1 VVAGHPRGVPL
12 LTVFWTGQEAGLEPV
27 APIGKAGPV
36 SSLLHTRN
44 AVAVSFAL
52 NGFCFATLVSRLP
65 DIRSGLELD
74 NGSLGLLLL
83 AISVG
88 SVIALPL
95 SGRLIDRFGATAV
108 TRLGAILVAVGL
120 SLAMTGV
127 VGDVMPLAALGLFV
141 DGVGIAVWDV
151 SMNVEAAEVE
161 RRFGRTMMPRF
172 HAGWSIGSFAGAAV
186 GIPMAAV
193 HAPLVLH
200 VPGFAVLAALATW
213 RAAGT
218 YLPPTATHEDE
229 QVVACSPWR
238 EPRTLA
244 IGVMVLAFA
253 LSEGAANDWLSLAL
267 IDGYDVRHW
276 VGVTGFTLFVTA
288 MFVGRLTG
296 PVFLDRYGRAPVLW
310 GSAAAAFVGILLV
323 VFGGNV
329 VLVALGIVVWG
340 LGASLG
346 FPVGMSAAADD
357 PLRAARRVS
366 VVSTIGY
373 TAFLAGPPL
382 LGLLADHIG
391 TLETLLVIAALMI
404 PAAATVFAARPRTA
418 PVEQEVVT

>member
-1 VVAGHPRGVPL
+1 LEERPR
-12 LTVFWTGQEAGLEPV
+12 
-27 APIGKAGPV
+27 IGKHGAV
-36 SSLLHTRN
+36 TSLLHTRN
-44 AVAVSFAL
+44 AVALSFAL
-52 NGFCFATLVSRLP
+52 NGFCFATMVSRLP
-65 DIRSGLELD
+65 DIRSGLDLT

-95 SGRLIDRFGATAV
+95 SGRLIDRHSATWV
-108 TRLGAILVAVGL
+108 TRLGAVCVTSGL
-120 SLAMTGV
+120 TLAMAGV
-127 VGDVMPLAALGLFV
+127 VGDLMLVTAAGFFV
-141 DGVGIAVWDV
+141 HGVGVAVWDV

-161 RRFGRTMMPRF
+161 RRLGRTIMPRF
-172 HAGWSIGSFAGAAV
+172 HAGWSLGSFAGAGI
-186 GIPMAAV
+186 GIPMAAL
-193 HAPLVLH
+193 HTPLLVH
-200 VPGFAVLAALATW
+200 VPLFTVVAALVTW
-213 RAAGT
+213 RAAAA
-218 YLPPTATHEDE
+218 YLPAKEAHEESADD
-229 QVVACSPWR
+229 ARFSPWR

-276 VGVTGFTLFVTA
+276 VGVAGFALFVCSMMA
-288 MFVGRLTG
+288 GRLYG
-296 PVFLDRYGRAPVLW
+296 PVVLDRFGRAPVLW

-323 VFGGNV
+323 VFGGHV
-329 VLVALGIVVWG
+329 ALVGLGIVVWG

-366 VVSTIGY
+366 TVSTIGY
-373 TAFLAGPPL
+373 TAFLAGPPA
-382 LGLLADHIG
+382 LGFLADHVG

-404 PAAATVFAARPRTA
+404 PAGATVFAARESGDRKRA
-418 PVEQEVVT
+418 EVSP

>member
-1 VVAGHPRGVPL
+1 M
-12 LTVFWTGQEAGLEPV
+12 T
-27 APIGKAGPV
+27 
-36 SSLLHTRN
+36 SLLHTRN
-44 AVAVSFAL
+44 AVALSFAL
-52 NGFCFATLVSRLP
+52 NGFCFATMVSRLP

-74 NGSLGLLLL
+74 NAALGLLLL

-95 SGRLIDRFGATAV
+95 SGRLIDRFGATWV
-108 TRLGAILVAVGL
+108 TRLGAVLVVVGL
-120 SLAMTGV
+120 SVGMLGV
-127 VGDVMPLAALGLFV
+127 VTDLLPLTAVGFFL

-161 RRFGRTMMPRF
+161 RRLERTIMPRF
-172 HAGWSIGSFAGAAV
+172 HAGWSLGSFAGAAI

-193 HAPLVLH
+193 HAPLMLH
-200 VPGFAVLAALATW
+200 VPGFALLAGLATW
-213 RAAGT
+213 RAAAT
-218 YLPPTATHEDE
+218 YLPAREAHEE
-229 QVVACSPWR
+229 RQVEPFSPWR

-253 LSEGAANDWLSLAL
+253 LTEGAANDWLALAL

-276 VGVTGFTLFVTA
+276 VGVTGFTVFVCSMMA
-288 MFVGRLTG
+288 GRLYG
-296 PVFLDRYGRAPVLW
+296 PVLLDRYGRAPVLW
-310 GSAAAAFVGILLV
+310 ASSAAAFVGILLV
-323 VFGGNV
+323 VFGAHV
-329 VLVALGIVVWG
+329 VLVGLGIVVWG

-366 VVSTIGY
+366 AVSTIGY

-382 LGLLADHIG
+382 LGLLADHVG

-404 PAAATVFAARPRTA
+404 PAAATVFAARERRPSPA
-418 PVEQEVVT
+418 EPDQPVGRARL

>member
-1 VVAGHPRGVPL
+1 M
-12 LTVFWTGQEAGLEPV
+12 
-27 APIGKAGPV
+27 
-36 SSLLHTRN
+36 
-44 AVAVSFAL
+44 
-52 NGFCFATLVSRLP
+52 VSRLP

-95 SGRLIDRFGATAV
+95 SGRLIDRIGATCRHPARRGPGRRRPAV
-108 TRLGAILVAVGL
+108 
-120 SLAMTGV
+120 AMTGV
-127 VGDVMPLAALGLFV
+127 VTDVVALTVLGFFI
-141 DGVGIAVWDV
+141 DGIGIAVWDV

-172 HAGWSIGSFAGAAV
+172 HAGWSIGSFAGAAI
-186 GIPMAAV
+186 GIPMAAL
-193 HAPLVLH
+193 HAPLLLH
-200 VPGFAVLAALATW
+200 VPVFAIVAAA
-213 RAAGT
+213 RAPGARRRA
-218 YLPPTATHEDE
+218 YLPPTVTHEDR
-229 QVVACSPWR
+229 QAVACSPWR

-276 VGVTGFTLFVTA
+276 VGVAGFTLFVTS

-296 PVFLDRYGRAPVLW
+296 PIVLDRYGRAPVLW

-329 VLVALGIVVWG
+329 VLVGARHRRLGPRRVPRLPGRHERGGRRPAARGPPGQRG
-340 LGASLG
+340 L
-346 FPVGMSAAADD
+346 DD
-357 PLRAARRVS
+357 RLHGVPGRAA
-366 VVSTIGY
+366 
-373 TAFLAGPPL
+373 
-382 LGLLADHIG
+382 
-391 TLETLLVIAALMI
+391 
-404 PAAATVFAARPRTA
+404 AARPARRPHRHPGDAAGDRRSDDPRRADRLRRSPADGPRRSRKSVADRPVPTVSARRPA
-418 PVEQEVVT
+418 PRARRRSRGSRAGPG

>member
-1 VVAGHPRGVPL
+1 VP
-12 LTVFWTGQEAGLEPV
+12 
-27 APIGKAGPV
+27 
-36 SSLLHTRN
+36 SLIQTRN
-44 AVAVSFAL
+44 AVAFSFAL
-52 NGFCFATLVSRLP
+52 NGFCFATMVSRLP

-95 SGRLIDRFGATAV
+95 SGRLIDRIGATSV
-108 TRLGAILVAVGL
+108 TRLGAILVASGL
-120 SLAMTGV
+120 LVAMTGV
-127 VGDVMPLAALGLFV
+127 VTDLVALTVIGFFV
-141 DGVGIAVWDV
+141 DGIGIAVWDV

-172 HAGWSIGSFAGAAV
+172 HAGWSIGSFAGAAI
-186 GIPMAAV
+186 GIPMAAL

-200 VPGFAVLAALATW
+200 VPGFAILAALLAW
-213 RAAGT
+213 RSAAA
-218 YLPPTATHEDE
+218 YLPPTVTHEDR
-229 QVVACSPWR
+229 QAVACSPWR

-276 VGVTGFTLFVTA
+276 VGVAGFTLFVSS

-296 PVFLDRYGRAPVLW
+296 PVVLDRYGRAPVLW
-310 GSAAAAFVGILLV
+310 GSAVAAFVGILLV
-323 VFGGNV
+323 VFGGSV
-329 VLVALGIVVWG
+329 VLVGLGIVVWG

-391 TLETLLVIAALMI
+391 TLETLLVIAGLMI
-404 PAAATVFAARPRTA
+404 PAALTVFAARPVRPA
-418 PVEQEVVT
+418 VTEAA

>member
-1 VVAGHPRGVPL
+1 MP
-12 LTVFWTGQEAGLEPV
+12 
-27 APIGKAGPV
+27 
-36 SSLLHTRN
+36 SLIQTRN
-44 AVAVSFAL
+44 AVAFSFAL
-52 NGFCFATLVSRLP
+52 NGFCFATMVSRLP

-83 AISVG
+83 AISIG

-95 SGRLIDRFGATAV
+95 SGRLIDRIGATSV
-108 TRLGAILVAVGL
+108 TRLGAILVASGL
-120 SLAMTGV
+120 LVAMTGV
-127 VGDVMPLAALGLFV
+127 ATDLVALTVIGFFV
-141 DGVGIAVWDV
+141 DGIGIAVWDV

-172 HAGWSIGSFAGAAV
+172 HAGWSIGSFAGAAI
-186 GIPMAAV
+186 GIPMAAL

-200 VPGFAVLAALATW
+200 VPGFAILAALLAW
-213 RAAGT
+213 RSAAA
-218 YLPPTATHEDE
+218 YLPPTITHEDR
-229 QVVACSPWR
+229 QAVACSPWR

-276 VGVTGFTLFVTA
+276 VGVTGFTLFVSS

-296 PVFLDRYGRAPVLW
+296 PIVLDRYGRAPVLW
-310 GSAAAAFVGILLV
+310 GSAVAAFVGILLV

-329 VLVALGIVVWG
+329 VLVGLGIVVWG

-391 TLETLLVIAALMI
+391 TLETLLVIAGLMI
-404 PAAATVFAARPRTA
+404 PAALTVFAARPVRPA
-418 PVEQEVVT
+418 VTEAA

>member
-1 VVAGHPRGVPL
+1 M
-12 LTVFWTGQEAGLEPV
+12 T
-27 APIGKAGPV
+27 
-36 SSLLHTRN
+36 SLLHTRN

-52 NGFCFATLVSRLP
+52 NGFCFATMVSRLP
-65 DIRSGLELD
+65 DIRSGLDLD
-74 NGSLGLLLL
+74 NAALGLLLL

-95 SGRLIDRFGATAV
+95 SGRLIDRFSAATV
-108 TRLGAILVAVGL
+108 TRFGAILVAVGL
-120 SLAMTGV
+120 AVGMLGV
-127 VGDVMPLAALGLFV
+127 VTDLIALAAVGLFI
-141 DGVGIAVWDV
+141 DGVGIATWDV

-161 RRFGRTMMPRF
+161 RQLGRTIMPRF
-172 HAGWSIGSFAGAAV
+172 HAGWSFGAFAGAGI
-186 GIPMAAV
+186 GIPMAAAHV
-193 HAPLVLH
+193 PLLLH
-200 VPGFAVLAALATW
+200 VPTFAALAAAATW
-213 RAAGT
+213 WAAAT
-218 YLPPTATHEDE
+218 YLPAQEDHPDKPP
-229 QVVACSPWR
+229 AGSWSPWK

-244 IGVMVLAFA
+244 IGVMVMAFA

-276 VGVTGFTLFVTA
+276 VGVAGFTVFVCSMVA
-288 MFVGRLTG
+288 GRLYG
-296 PVFLDRYGRAPVLW
+296 PVVLDRYGRAPVLW
-310 GSAAAAFVGILLV
+310 GSAAAAFVGILLI

-329 VLVALGIVVWG
+329 ALVGLGIVVWG

-366 VVSTIGY
+366 TVSTIGY

-391 TLETLLVIAALMI
+391 TLETLLVIAGLMV
-404 PAAATVFAARPRTA
+404 PAAITVFAAKERERVPA
-418 PVEQEVVT
+418 